1 MEGSSSCQHSQFIVT
16 DTETWT
22 VLSGTSLICALTNRT
37 RDSSLHCTSANTGH
51 VQKTGKTLATCHWV
65 RDQTWRVLTP
75 WLNLDEIRGEDDFGD
90 RHPEALP
97 PQGVVGCVGC
107 RGSRR
112 FLICGDHR
120 AVLTMWKHVELDT
133 YNLCTPLYHLFF
145 NNVVHLKIY
154 RLRHHKLEGPLDS
167 DEENGVLCL
176 PYHEFTSENQLTYVG
191 FWISM
196 GKKKN
201 DLNQVILI
209 FLPTPGVSNPL
220 TEVSGFLHFKNQ
232 Y

>member
-1 MEGSSSCQHSQFIVT
+1 MNTIGLC
-16 DTETWT
+16 
-22 VLSGTSLICALTNRT
+22 ICVCVFWGVCINGFWMCVYLCMFWGVFGCAWESVYDCNLNFGCLCAFWGACVFMCSYMCSWVMCVR
-37 RDSSLHCTSANTGH
+37 LCMCVCVFWCVCGH
-51 VQKTGKTLATCHWV
+51 MCIQ
-65 RDQTWRVLTP
+65 P
-75 WLNLDEIRGEDDFGD
+75 MI
-90 RHPEALP
+90 
-97 PQGVVGCVGC
+97 
-107 RGSRR
+107 
-112 FLICGDHR
+112 DHR